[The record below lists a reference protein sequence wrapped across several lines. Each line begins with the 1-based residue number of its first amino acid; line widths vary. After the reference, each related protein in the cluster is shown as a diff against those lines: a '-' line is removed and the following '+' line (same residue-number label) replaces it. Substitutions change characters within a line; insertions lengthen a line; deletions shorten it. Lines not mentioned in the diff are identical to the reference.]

1 MFWNCFSKYTLMA
14 LRTRSMIWWTFLF
27 PVCLSTLFYFTFSS
41 IDATD
46 QFHSIP
52 VAVVRDQEME
62 QDAVFLQVLEAMSAP
77 ESSTR
82 KVSETSDDVLTN
94 HSSEEKD
101 GLLSVTWTASV
112 ESAQELLESGDITG
126 IIRLENGLPVLSVTE
141 NGLNQTILKSFLDQY
156 LQMRTA
162 IQDILA
168 ENPLT
173 ILSASSMFQLQEYTQ
188 EVSISKNE
196 ATYTVNYYYALIAMI
211 CLYGAFYGMSV
222 VSALQGN
229 LSPQGALRSVSPYSR
244 SRQFLADMASSI
256 ATHFIILILV
266 LLYIRYVLR
275 INFGSSMLPVL
286 LVCLIGGAVG
296 VSFGALITVPACL
309 KAGMKEAIIVCGSL
323 ICSFFSGLMM
333 SGINYTVAQKA
344 PLFAML
350 NPCARITD
358 ALYCLYYYDGYDRYF
373 QNIAI
378 LAVMFLVMTS
388 ITVYFIRRHQYESI

>member
-14 LRTRSMIWWTFLF
+14 LRTKSMIWWTFLF

-52 VAVVRDQEME
+52 VAVVKDAAME
-62 QDAVFLQVLEAMSAP
+62 KDSVFLQVLEAMSAS
-77 ESSTR
+77 EDSTR
-82 KVSETSDDVLTN
+82 HTAEASGGISTENNSAET
-94 HSSEEKD
+94 
-101 GLLSVTWTASV
+101 GRLLSVVWTSSV
-112 ESAQELLESGDITG
+112 EPARELLESGNVTG
-126 IIRLENGLPVLSVTE
+126 IIRLESGLPILSVTE

-168 ENPLT
+168 ENPLAL
-173 ILSASSMFQLQEYTQ
+173 LSVSSMFQLQEYTQ

-211 CLYGAFYGMSV
+211 CLYGAFYGMSA
-222 VSALQGN
+222 VSILQGN

-256 ATHFIILILV
+256 ATHFTVLLLV
-266 LLYIRYVLR
+266 LLYIRYILR
-275 INFGSSMLPVL
+275 ISFGSSMLPVL

-296 VSFGALITVPACL
+296 ISFGALITVPVRL
-309 KAGMKEAIIVCGSL
+309 KAGMKEAIIVCGTL
-323 ICSFFSGLMM
+323 ICSFFSGLMI
-333 SGINYTVAQKA
+333 SGINYTVARKA
-344 PLFAML
+344 PILAML

-358 ALYCLYYYDGYDRYF
+358 ALYCLYYYDSYDRYF

-378 LAVMFLVMTS
+378 LVVMFLVMTAV
-388 ITVYFIRRHQYESI
+388 TAYFIRRHQYESI